1 MIVDSP
7 DSQFWQAVY
16 AQCEEKQQLP
26 NNVLIEI
33 MGPDQGNIL

>member
-16 AQCEEKQQLP
+16 DKCDRKKQLP